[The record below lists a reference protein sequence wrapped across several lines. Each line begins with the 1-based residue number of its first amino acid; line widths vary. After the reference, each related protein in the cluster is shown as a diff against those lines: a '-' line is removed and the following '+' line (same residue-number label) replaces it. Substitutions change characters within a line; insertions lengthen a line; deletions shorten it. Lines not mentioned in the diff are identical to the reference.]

1 MKQALR
7 IASLHIYPI
16 KSCAGISLQAMELDA
31 GGPVYDREWMLVH
44 KEGERWFYTSQR
56 EVPKLALFQPTIE
69 NGNLVA
75 RAPAM
80 PDLVLPVA
88 ETPAEK
94 LDVVIWKAEVTGS
107 VYTLE
112 VNAWFSR
119 FLEMDVKLV
128 RMPAQRRAVDPQFAN
143 PPATTTFTDGFP
155 ALLTTQASLD
165 DLNFKLADNGTDPM
179 EMRRFRPNIV
189 VDGNAAWD
197 EDHWKQIRANGIAFD
212 VVKPCGRCVMTTVE
226 PSLGKIVDPHEPLA
240 TLNKYRRNEAGK
252 VIFGQ
257 NLIHRGVGC
266 IHVGDS
272 VTIVTH

>member
-31 GGPVYDREWMLVH
+31 GGPIYDREWMLVH

-107 VYTLE
+107 VYPLE

-128 RMPAQRRAVDPQFAN
+128 RMPEQRRAVDPQFAN

>member
-16 KSCAGISLQAMELDA
+16 KSCAGISLQTMELDA
-31 GGPVYDREWMLVH
+31 DGPIYDREWMLVH

-107 VYTLE
+107 VYPLE

-128 RMPAQRRAVDPQFAN
+128 RMPEQRRAVDPQFAN

>member
-16 KSCAGISLQAMELDA
+16 KSCAGISLQTMELDA
-31 GGPVYDREWMLVH
+31 DGPIYDREWMLVH

-56 EVPKLALFQPTIE
+56 EVPRLALFQPAIE

-80 PDLVLPVA
+80 PDLVLPIA

-107 VYTLE
+107 VYPLE

-128 RMPAQRRAVDPQFAN
+128 RMPEQRRAVDPQFAN